1 MDLIQVEQKANEL
14 VNKGMITEALE
25 QFQIILKKKPNDLR
39 IRKTMADLYVKID
52 DKGKARRYYLEVAE
66 ARVKE
71 GNIKIAIPLYKSLT
85 QLDPKNHEF
94 FFGLGECFEK
104 EKKDDKAL
112 ECFKKCV
119 ELTKRLKPGIAQKYQ
134 KRVIHLIPGEI
145 SEKVALVE
153 IYESAGWADQ
163 AADEYTLLSSIS
175 KKIGKDRDAIRFLER
190 AVLAKDDS
198 QYRRNASIAQFE
210 AGNVKRSLEL
220 LVPVFKDNTSD
231 AALLE
236 ILAKGLAFISEKER
250 AAGIFNEA
258 ARLRKEAGELKDY
271 YQNLQQAYELEVLE
285 PTASHLNASQKLQ
298 ELQFRL
304 TNVDE
309 SLLLPTEKNDTLVF
323 IQCMVMF
330 RYGMYAKVEKT
341 IQRHMKKN
349 PSSVSSFGLQSLLAE
364 SVYAQNKPEE
374 AIAILQKC
382 NPQSFEQ
389 KEVLERRLFVL
400 NDDGEEIVDMSSFL
414 E

>member
-163 AADEYTLLSSIS
+163 AADEYTLLSS
-175 KKIGKDRDAIRFLER
+175 
-190 AVLAKDDS
+190 
-198 QYRRNASIAQFE
+198 
-210 AGNVKRSLEL
+210 
-220 LVPVFKDNTSD
+220 
-231 AALLE
+231 
-236 ILAKGLAFISEKER
+236 
-250 AAGIFNEA
+250 
-258 ARLRKEAGELKDY
+258 
-271 YQNLQQAYELEVLE
+271 
-285 PTASHLNASQKLQ
+285 
-298 ELQFRL
+298 
-304 TNVDE
+304 
-309 SLLLPTEKNDTLVF
+309 
-323 IQCMVMF
+323 
-330 RYGMYAKVEKT
+330 
-341 IQRHMKKN
+341 
-349 PSSVSSFGLQSLLAE
+349 
-364 SVYAQNKPEE
+364 
-374 AIAILQKC
+374 
-382 NPQSFEQ
+382 
-389 KEVLERRLFVL
+389 
-400 NDDGEEIVDMSSFL
+400 
-414 E
+414 